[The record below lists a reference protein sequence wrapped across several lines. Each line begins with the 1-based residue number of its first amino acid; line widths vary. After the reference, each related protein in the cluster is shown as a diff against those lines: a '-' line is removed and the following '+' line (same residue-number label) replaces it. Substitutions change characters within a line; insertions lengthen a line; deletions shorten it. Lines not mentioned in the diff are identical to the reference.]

1 MSGIVVLI
9 LRILIDILLFGFLA
23 WAMLTIWRD
32 LKAQSQSLSAP
43 DIPTITLTRVRE
55 DEAGEESQP
64 FVNQAEVTIGRSALS
79 DYPIADDTV
88 SARHARLSYHHNQW
102 WVEDLQ
108 STNGTFLNDERVSV
122 PTVIVSGD
130 ELLCGQVS
138 LIIKLEDKN
147 H

>member
-64 FVNQAEVTIGRSALS
+64 FVNQAEITIGRSALS